1 MLIGGFDEFVFVL
14 RLELGGLKLRGLS
27 EEMLFEV
34 CHACFKELLSVSDVL
49 LDVVYFGSAE

>member
-34 CHACFKELLSVSDVL
+34 GHACFKELLSVSDVL